1 MKDLSDYI
9 LFITEGCERP
19 VSVKLT
25 KDGSYV
31 VNVTKDLKFSIVIY
45 QMAFEGEPNIRYV
58 RNQIKKY
65 LSHLDI
71 IVNVEFINYPAKF
84 SPIKKMYEYN
94 LKK

>member
-9 LFITEGCERP
+9 LFLVEDCELP

-25 KDGSYV
+25 KEGSYV
-31 VNVTKDLKFSIVIY
+31 VTVTNDLKFSTVLY
-45 QMAFEGEPNIRYV
+45 KMAFEGVQTRYV

-84 SPIKKMYEYN
+84 NEIKKTYEYK
-94 LKK
+94 LV

>member
-9 LFITEGCERP
+9 LFLVEDCELP
-19 VSVKLT
+19 LSVKLT
-25 KDGSYV
+25 KEGSYV
-31 VNVTKDLKFSIVIY
+31 VTVTNDLKFSTVLYKI
-45 QMAFEGEPNIRYV
+45 AFEGEQTRYV

-84 SPIKKMYEYN
+84 NPIKKTYEYK
-94 LKK
+94 LS